1 MIFYLIEIQLSL
13 NKTYLPKIMEAW
25 AISET
30 LKVTPLFLF
39 LSGFPN
45 STEAPPGLRFLS

>member
-30 LKVTPLFLF
+30 LKVTSLF